1 MDDLD
6 RQAGRGRWRA
16 PGQCARVGGP
26 AAAVVVVR
34 EFTGGKR
41 RATAQAWTSTSTRID
56 LALRAYLSAASAM
69 QSCKPAVKSPSWV
82 YGLVHWVV
90 TARDFANRM
99 DGRAVAERPAW
110 LVTASSWGRITCSR
124 LVPFTDDLTNR

>member
-1 MDDLD
+1 MISTG
-6 RQAGRGRWRA
+6 RQAEAGGGRPVNVHVWAARRPQSSWSENSRA
-16 PGQCARVGGP
+16 AR
-26 AAAVVVVR
+26 
-34 EFTGGKR
+34 R